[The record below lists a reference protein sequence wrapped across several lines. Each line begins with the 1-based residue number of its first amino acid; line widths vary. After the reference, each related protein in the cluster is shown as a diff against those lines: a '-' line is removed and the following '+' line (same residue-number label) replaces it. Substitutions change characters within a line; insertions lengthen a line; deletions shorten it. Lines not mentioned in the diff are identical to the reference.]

1 MHLWPAAKSAAIH
14 MLEGSF
20 VAKTTVGDMLE
31 TTTASSKAPTH
42 NADFSV
48 GETGFE
54 PATPWSRTKC
64 STRLSHSPGDCLPP
78 AAGLHRRSVRSGP
91 RSRCRIAAST
101 SRGAR
106 EAGVQRCARFLQSS
120 GSCGVEGTGWVLT
133 SRGRLTQGR

>member
-64 STRLSHSPGDCLPP
+64 STRLSHSPNSGLQAAKFLMP
-78 AAGLHRRSVRSGP
+78 AGLRRVK
-91 RSRCRIAAST
+91 
-101 SRGAR
+101 
-106 EAGVQRCARFLQSS
+106 
-120 GSCGVEGTGWVLT
+120 
-133 SRGRLTQGR
+133 RLRL